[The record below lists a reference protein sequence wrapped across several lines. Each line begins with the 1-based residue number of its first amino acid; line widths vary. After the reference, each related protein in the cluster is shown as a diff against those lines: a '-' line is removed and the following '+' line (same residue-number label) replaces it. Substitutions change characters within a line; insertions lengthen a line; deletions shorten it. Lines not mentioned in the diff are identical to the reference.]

1 MKRFFIMALYWF
13 LASLTV
19 ALILVS
25 LDYSFGDA
33 LMLGVLLLPGCL
45 ASRFFIPKIT
55 AEKKGQKA
63 FRIIC
68 FILVVLLTD
77 VLLIIWYHLIRQRM
91 SIYTPADVDPMLLNP
106 VFLAV
111 IMAIA
116 AYGDHALSEYLRRNG
131 QNVPQTV
138 TFTSEYRK
146 MTLVISEIMY
156 IESRDTEVWI
166 HATEGRIFRNRTPIS
181 QWQNILDVGFVRIHR
196 SYLVNLSHVS
206 SNDGES
212 VTVNDEHLPISRKN
226 KEKVLSSVVQDDG
239 FSRTPLSGR

>member
-1 MKRFFIMALYWF
+1 MVSTANIRIKT
-13 LASLTV
+13 AS
-19 ALILVS
+19 
-25 LDYSFGDA
+25 
-33 LMLGVLLLPGCL
+33 
-45 ASRFFIPKIT
+45 PKKI
-55 AEKKGQKA
+55 G
-63 FRIIC
+63 
-68 FILVVLLTD
+68 
-77 VLLIIWYHLIRQRM
+77 
-91 SIYTPADVDPMLLNP
+91 
-106 VFLAV
+106 VFLFDF
-111 IMAIA
+111 
-116 AYGDHALSEYLRRNG
+116 GLGLSEYLRRNG
-131 QNVPQTV
+131 QAVPQTV

-196 SYLVNLSHVS
+196 SYLVNLFHVS

-239 FSRTPLSGR
+239 FSRTPLSGSIG